1 MKLILISSTPM
12 KNVIISCLACLHLLT
27 HNCSVLPAILKLPV
41 FMLKP
46 VFYDFIAGVYF
57 CASIFFLDPRYI
69 SLSLICSL
77 DLNL

>member
-1 MKLILISSTPM
+1 MKLILISSIPI
-12 KNVIISCLACLHLLT
+12 KILHFLVWRVYILLNY
-27 HNCSVLPAILKLPV
+27 NCSVLPAILKLPV
-41 FMLKP
+41 FMVKP
-46 VFYDFIAGVYF
+46 VFYDFIAGVYL